1 MSLSLTGRI
10 LLPLGG
16 SLIAG
21 GVLVLAGAPGAW
33 VLGVCAAG
41 ASVAIGLSLAEAH
54 SARRRLVR
62 LALTTRQL
70 AEAAPVQM
78 GEALDLADEADGW
91 DRVERGL
98 SEVRLR
104 LVRQVKEL
112 AKKTRNLESVVDGF
126 GEPLLVTG
134 NDDGVLLCN
143 RAAEALL
150 GVAPG
155 ALAGRG
161 FGQMFT
167 KPDLLTLHSQARSG
181 RAASGQ
187 VRLTTAQGSRTFAV
201 TATPLPAAWGEGIF
215 GVIVVLRDVTDL
227 AQAVQL
233 QRDFV
238 ANASHE
244 LRTPV
249 AALLSAI
256 ETLQDG
262 AKDDPA
268 MCDRLLTVGLNHTR
282 RLQDMIRD
290 LMDLS
295 RMESADIPVNLGA
308 LDTEELREMLL
319 TSFEPA
325 CVDRRLALLFN
336 FDAAVDSVTTDPKLV
351 ALILRNLV
359 DNATKFA
366 HQGTTIRV
374 NLRRVPPAGPAEPT
388 RLRLEVVDEGVGIPL
403 DQQGRVFERFYQ
415 VDQARTGTPQRNRRG
430 TGLGLAIVKRAV
442 EALRGTVGLE
452 SVWGQGTRV
461 WAELPLAAPQTQA
474 LDPASMRS

>member
-1 MSLSLTGRI
+1 MAVPLPARI
-10 LLPLGG
+10 SLPLGG
-16 SLIAG
+16 SLLIG
-21 GVLVLAGAPGAW
+21 GVLTLAGAGSGW

-41 ASVAIGLSLAEAH
+41 AAAALGLAAAEAH

-62 LALTTRQL
+62 LALTARQL
-70 AEAAPVQM
+70 AEAAPVQA
-78 GEALDLADEADGW
+78 GDAVELADEADGW

-134 NDDGVLLCN
+134 NDDSVLLCN
-143 RAAEALL
+143 RAAETLL
-150 GVAPG
+150 GVSPG

-167 KPDLLTLHSQARSG
+167 KPDLLSLHAQARAG
-181 RAASGQ
+181 QAASGQ
-187 VRLTTAQGSRTFAV
+187 VRLITAQGSRTFAA

-249 AALLSAI
+249 AAMLSAI

-268 MCDRLLTVGLNHTR
+268 MCDRLLTVCMNHSR

-295 RMESADIPVNLGA
+295 RMESSEIPVTLGP
-308 LDTEELREMLL
+308 LDTAELQEMLV

-325 CVDRRLALLFN
+325 CVDRRLSLLFN
-336 FDAAVDSVTTDPKLV
+336 FEPDADTVTTDPKLV

-366 HQGTTIRV
+366 HPGTTIRV
-374 NLRRVPPAGPAEPT
+374 NLRRTVLAGGDTPG
-388 RLRLEVVDEGVGIPL
+388 LLLEVIDEGMGIPL
-403 DQQGRVFERFYQ
+403 DQQNRVFERFYQ
-415 VDQARTGTPQRNRRG
+415 VDQARTGTQPRSRRG

-442 EALRGTVGLE
+442 EALGGKVGLE

-461 WAELPLAAPQTQA
+461 WAELPLRVARQPAA
-474 LDPASMRS
+474 R

>member
-1 MSLSLTGRI
+1 MAVSLPVRI
-10 LLPLGG
+10 FMPLGG
-16 SLIAG
+16 SLLIG
-21 GVLVLAGAPGAW
+21 GVLTLAGAPAGW
-33 VLGVCAAG
+33 VLAVCGAG
-41 ASVAIGLSLAEAH
+41 AAAAFALAAAEAR

-62 LALTTRQL
+62 LALTARQL
-70 AEAAPVQM
+70 AEAAPVQA
-78 GEALDLADEADGW
+78 GDVLELADEADGW
-91 DRVERGL
+91 DRVEREL
-98 SEVRLR
+98 SELRLR

-134 NDDGVLLCN
+134 NDDSVLLCN
-143 RAAEALL
+143 RAAETLL
-150 GVAPG
+150 GVPPG

-167 KPDLLTLHSQARSG
+167 KPDLLTLHSRARAG
-181 RAASGQ
+181 EAASGQ
-187 VRLTTAQGSRTFAV
+187 VRLTTAQGSRTFAA

-233 QRDFV
+233 HRDFV

-249 AALLSAI
+249 AAMLSAI

-268 MCDRLLTVGLNHTR
+268 MCDRLLSVCMNHTR

-295 RMESADIPVNLGA
+295 RMESSEIPVTLGP
-308 LDTEELREMLL
+308 LDIAELQEMLVA
-319 TSFEPA
+319 SFEPA
-325 CVDRRLALLFN
+325 CADRRLSLQFN
-336 FDAAVDSVTTDPKLV
+336 FQPGADTLTTDPKLV

-366 HQGTTIRV
+366 HIGTAIGV
-374 NLRRVPPAGPAEPT
+374 NLRRTAGTGGDAPG
-388 RLRLEVVDEGVGIPL
+388 LLLEVTDQGMGIPL
-403 DQQGRVFERFYQ
+403 DQQNRVFERFYQ
-415 VDQARTGTPQRNRRG
+415 VDQARTGTQTRSRRG

-442 EALRGTVGLE
+442 EALGGRVGLE

-461 WAELPLAAPQTQA
+461 WAELPLRASPGSAA
-474 LDPASMRS
+474 R